1 MTSPGRGSMTS
12 RTGAT
17 APAWEWC
24 VGCLTPPAC
33 RRVPR
38 PPPTALPFGAASWWY
53 CRPGI
58 SPRRPSSGHR
68 GRSRSTSSTTRCTPW
83 RRASP
88 TNYWATGMARTAAA
102 VRVDRADAPM
112 LRRLRAIHGES
123 PPPGPPG
130 PVHGGSPG
138 RAGWRRAY
146 SPEWPQYPQYYIPLE
161 DVRRDLMIPE
171 SHSQHSRRG
180 TFAAHALRVSEAHR
194 PAPPGCLPGEAEV
207 DLAFNVGPFFGLAQ
221 PQHQFFKRC
230 CVLGGELKP
239 GQEVEGL
246 SEVTPVVQPS
256 RDCREIVKPGGDV
269 M

>member
-88 TNYWATGMARTAAA
+88 TDYWATGMARTTAA
-102 VRVDRADAPM
+102 VRVDRADAPI
-112 LRRLRAIHGES
+112 LRRLRAIHGELAATQAT
-123 PPPGPPG
+123 GT
-130 PVHGGSPG
+130 GSRWLTG
-138 RAGWRRAY
+138 TRWVVAGIFLGFGVTKFANHAAELASFRH
-146 SPEWPQYPQYYIPLE
+146 YPL
-161 DVRRDLMIPE
+161 
-171 SHSQHSRRG
+171 
-180 TFAAHALRVSEAHR
+180 
-194 PAPPGCLPGEAEV
+194 PAPGLFVYLVGALEIGGGLL
-207 DLAFNVGPFFGLAQ
+207 LAAGLLTRLAAVALAADMIGAVVVSGLA
-221 PQHQFFKRC
+221 R
-230 CVLGGELKP
+230 GEVISLTLAP
-239 GQEVEGL
+239 LLLVAMIILIRFGAGAWSLDSWLAAQL
-246 SEVTPVVQPS
+246 
-256 RDCREIVKPGGDV
+256 
-269 M
+269 